1 VSLRSIDFPAVTIL
15 GWTPTDDQWVAA
27 IAVVAG
33 AAGALVLMA
42 GVRKTRKLVFGIVLG
57 LAVVLVWSWLR
68 R

>member
-1 VSLRSIDFPAVTIL
+1 VSLRAIDFPAVTIL

-33 AAGALVLMA
+33 AAGALMLMA
-42 GVRKTRKLVFGIVLG
+42 GVRKTRKLAFGIVLA
-57 LAVVLVWSWLR
+57 LAVMLVWTWLR